1 MSSALLLNALLG
13 GAVLGL
19 CAGLKTLL
27 TGSVLGVSGAVK
39 GSARGDVRSLTFLA
53 GMVGGAF
60 LGRLVAP
67 SAMVAYEGLS
77 VPALVGA
84 GLLGGVG
91 TFKGNGCTSGMGIT
105 GMARLSRRGL
115 VATMTF
121 FMTGLLT
128 ASLSD
133 SRRFVV
139 TSAGYQ
145 PVPAA
150 VAWSLAAGAAALFAL
165 VYVANRVVR
174 GSSGSPSGEATA
186 ALFATELVAGLGFS
200 SGLVISGMN
209 RASIVLDFLDVR
221 SETWSFA
228 LCLVLIGAVSVKAVL
243 YHGLSKRRHTAVFG
257 PKMASLPCKAKKED
271 HDLIYGAMLFGIS
284 WGLSGICP
292 GPGIVM
298 LAFTDPVPGLAYVL
312 PFCLAHLLAHQ
323 VDKHHA
329 AIDAVLG
336 RISDLHAPKADSDS
350 DRPAVH
356 CRSVARATSLGSADG
371 TMPLTST

>member
-1 MSSALLLNALLG
+1 
-13 GAVLGL
+13 
-19 CAGLKTLL
+19 
-27 TGSVLGVSGAVK
+27 
-39 GSARGDVRSLTFLA
+39 
-53 GMVGGAF
+53 MVGGAF

-67 SAMVAYEGLS
+67 GAMVAYEGLS

-121 FMTGLLT
+121 FTTGLLT
-128 ASLSD
+128 ASLAD
-133 SRRFVV
+133 SRRFVAA
-139 TSAGYQ
+139 SASYE
-145 PVPAA
+145 PVPIQ
-150 VAWSLAAGAAALFAL
+150 VGLSLAAGTAALFAL
-165 VYVANRVVR
+165 VYVAHRVLR
-174 GSSGSPSGEATA
+174 GSSLAPGQEAKA
-186 ALFATELVAGLGFS
+186 ALLATELVAGLGFS
-200 SGLVISGMN
+200 SGLVVSGMN

-221 SETWSFA
+221 SDTWSFA
-228 LCLVLIGAVSVKAVL
+228 LCLVLVGAVSVKAAL
-243 YHGLSKRRHTAVFG
+243 YHGVSKRRHSAVFG
-257 PKMASLPCKAKKED
+257 PKMAGLPCKAKKED

-298 LAFTDPVPGLAYVL
+298 LGFTDPVPGLAYVV
-312 PFCLAHLLAHQ
+312 PFCFAHLAAHQ

-336 RISDLHAPKADSDS
+336 RISDLHSPAGKVDGAAVC
-350 DRPAVH
+350 DRSTG
-356 CRSVARATSLGSADG
+356 RTTSLASSDG
-371 TMPLTST
+371 ACTSQLVSS